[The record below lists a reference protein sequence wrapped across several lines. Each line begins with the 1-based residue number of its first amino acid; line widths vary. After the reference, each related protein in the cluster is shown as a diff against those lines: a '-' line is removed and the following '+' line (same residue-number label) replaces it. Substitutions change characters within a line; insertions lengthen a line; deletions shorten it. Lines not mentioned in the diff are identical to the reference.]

1 MKEKMPRIILSEQQF
16 KDYCRLILK
25 EDRKRQLVNEALAE
39 TDVYKE
45 QSLREIQ
52 IFLQGLESGRAMVDA
67 TQAAVPYPEDG
78 EYENDEPT
86 RWIVYEFDNPGY
98 IRDDGFSIQHIQLP
112 SDFDRRIQ
120 NAIYNNYGVT
130 VPDPYA
136 E

>member
-1 MKEKMPRIILSEQQF
+1 MARIVLSEQQF
-16 KDYCRLILK
+16 KDYCRMVLK
-25 EDRKRQLVNEALAE
+25 EERKEQYLKKIISEALEE

-45 QSLREIQ
+45 QSLREVQ
-52 IFLQGLESGRAMVDA
+52 IFLQGLENGNAVVDDR
-67 TQAAVPYPEDG
+67 QAAVPYPEDG

-86 RWIVYEFDNPGY
+86 RWIAYEYDNPGY

-112 SDFDRRIQ
+112 GDTERRIQ
-120 NAIYNNYGVT
+120 NALYNDYGVT